1 MLFYYQM
8 FTILSEIDCK
18 TSHIRCIIPREA
30 ISSFKKYTIVKKE
43 AWNKSPKNALCS
55 NGLEY

>member
-1 MLFYYQM
+1 M

-18 TSHIRCIIPREA
+18 TSHIRCIILREA
-30 ISSFKKYTIVKKE
+30 ISIFKKYTVAKKE